1 MNAVTS
7 GAAAPTV
14 FSFDSHAVRTV
25 LVDGE
30 PWFVSADVCE
40 ALDIGNVTMALRRL
54 DDDEQALSSI
64 EGIHSGAGNPTVNII
79 NESGLYS
86 LILGSR
92 KPEAKRFKKWVTA
105 EVLPAIRKTGAYV
118 SQETNPA
125 VALEQVLGSGRWIAA
140 VRQGRFVLQPI
151 GQRDYVVSEAL
162 IEDIRKKALEQAN
175 WLVSIA
181 QALRGE

>member
-7 GAAAPTV
+7 GASAPTV
-14 FSFDSHAVRTV
+14 FSFDTYAVRT
-25 LVDGE
+25 LVIEGE
-30 PWFVSADVCE
+30 PWFVAADVCE
-40 ALDIGNVTMALRRL
+40 AIGYDHTPGALRRL
-54 DDDEQALSSI
+54 DDDEKGVRSMHTLGGPQ
-64 EGIHSGAGNPTVNII
+64 EMGII

-92 KPEAKRFKKWVTA
+92 KPEAKRFKKWVTS

-162 IEDIRKKALEQAN
+162 IEDIRKKALEQAD